1 MPSKYN
7 CCFTELS
14 SEEIQSICES
24 YKDMS
29 QAAVC
34 IKHNITICAL
44 KRILKNNNICRSRYG
59 KERNELL
66 SRSIK
71 KTLELNRVIVENRIK
86 LHLGA
91 KRSLA
96 SRQKMREAAWKRISK
111 QPKNFVSKMET
122 KFGDFISKKLNLSIV
137 PQFRVEGKPFDFLVD
152 NQMLVEFDGPHHY
165 VENYFLWK
173 DRPNGFQKQQERD
186 ILREDIAFRNGYKL
200 FVVRQSDVNKDA
212 KLFNDL
218 MHCIMGQLGH
228 PPP

>member
-1 MPSKYN
+1 MSNKHN

-14 SEEIQSICES
+14 GEDKKYICES
-24 YKDMS
+24 YKSMS

-34 IKHNITICAL
+34 VKYNITKYAL
-44 KRILKNNNICRSRYG
+44 IKVVKDYGVYRTRYGNERNKLLSQSLKN
-59 KERNELL
+59 
-66 SRSIK
+66 
-71 KTLELNRVIVENRIK
+71 TLQHNRHIVENRIK
-86 LHLGA
+86 IHLGS

-96 SRQKMREAAWKRISK
+96 SKQKMRLAAWNRISK
-111 QPKNFVSKMET
+111 QPKNFVSKIET
-122 KFGDFISKKLNLSIV
+122 KFGYFISKKLNLSVV

-152 NQMLVEFDGPHHY
+152 NKMLVEFDGPHHY

-173 DRPNGFQKQQERD
+173 DKPNGFQKQQERD
-186 ILREDIAFRNGYKL
+186 VLRKDIAFRNGYKL
-200 FVVRQSDVNKDA
+200 FIVRQSDVNRDA